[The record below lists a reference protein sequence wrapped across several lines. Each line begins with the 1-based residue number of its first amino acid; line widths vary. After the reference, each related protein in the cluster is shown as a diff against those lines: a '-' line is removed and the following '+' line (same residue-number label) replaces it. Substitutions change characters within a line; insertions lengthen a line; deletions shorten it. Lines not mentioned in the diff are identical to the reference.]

1 MCGIGQVLQ
10 MGFGML
16 SSAAQSRAR
25 IEEQNRQFEAN
36 KAAAEASFA
45 ASRET
50 VALQFIQNN
59 QKVRQ
64 QQFDFEL
71 MGKLAVSQFKA
82 QAGASNLRGTSINNT
97 VEDARAKVS
106 KDARRFID
114 ERKNMAA
121 AYKQELHNLEVTKI
135 NQINTVVPGRWTM
148 GDTLGMLAP
157 VVNGFAGMMIQQQN
171 RGYQQQQISQIGQM
185 PGGYGSGYGGF
196 NPVGPYGPL
205 PFAQSGFG
213 FTQ

>member
-1 MCGIGQVLQ
+1 MCGVGQALQ

-71 MGKLAVSQFKA
+71 LGKLQVSQLNA
-82 QAGASNLRGTSINNT
+82 QTGASNLRGVSVRNT
-97 VEDARAKVS
+97 ISDAQAKIS
-106 KDARRFID
+106 KDSRRFID

-121 AYKQELHNLEVTKI
+121 AYKQELHNLEVTKV

-157 VVNGFAGMMIQQQN
+157 VVNGFAGMMIQQ
-171 RGYQQQQISQIGQM
+171 IGRAH
-185 PGGYGSGYGGF
+185 
-196 NPVGPYGPL
+196 V
-205 PFAQSGFG
+205 
-213 FTQ
+213 

>member
-1 MCGIGQVLQ
+1 MCGVGQALQ

-71 MGKLAVSQFKA
+71 LGKLAVSQLKA
-82 QAGASNLRGTSINNT
+82 QQGASNLRGVTINNT
-97 VEDARAKVS
+97 VEDARAKIG

-121 AYKQELHNLEVTKI
+121 AYKQELHNLEVTKV

-157 VVNGFAGMMIQQQN
+157 VVNGFSGMMIQQQN
-171 RGYQQQQISQIGQM
+171 RGYQQQQISQLGQV
-185 PGGYGSGYGGF
+185 PGYNYGQTYQSGYTPIGMF
-196 NPVGPYGPL
+196 TNRGPR
-205 PFAQSGFG
+205 
-213 FTQ
+213 